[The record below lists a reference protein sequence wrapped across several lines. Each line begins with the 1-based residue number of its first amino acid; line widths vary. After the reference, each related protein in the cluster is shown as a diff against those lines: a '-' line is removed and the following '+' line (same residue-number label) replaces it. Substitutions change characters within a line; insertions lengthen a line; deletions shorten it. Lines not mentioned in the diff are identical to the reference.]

1 MFSATSGAAAG
12 GSHWTLLAYSRLARI
27 FFHLDSTNGAPPPLA
42 AAIVR
47 NLADALRTAT
57 AMTAASTP
65 WPSRAS
71 SAPAPTRCQTMPP
84 RSPSHSLPI
93 RR

>member
-47 NLADALRTAT
+47 NLADALRTA
-57 AMTAASTP
+57 AGCAA
-65 WPSRAS
+65 PSAS
-71 SAPAPTRCQTMPP
+71 HPCVVA
-84 RSPSHSLPI
+84 I
-93 RR
+93 F